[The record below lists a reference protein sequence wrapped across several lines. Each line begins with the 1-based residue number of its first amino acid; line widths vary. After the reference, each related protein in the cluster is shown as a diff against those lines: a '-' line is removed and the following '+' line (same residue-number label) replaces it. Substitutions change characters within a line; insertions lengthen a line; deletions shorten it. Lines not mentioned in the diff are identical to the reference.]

1 MERTLYDLFMD
12 AYWDACL
19 VPWKI
24 YGEKGKLLCSDYRH
38 EKTDIFDDLTVKK
51 YSYSKNKN
59 FIKVFV
65 K

>member
-1 MERTLYDLFMD
+1 MERTLYELFMG

-24 YGEKGKLLCSDYRH
+24 YGERGKLLCADYRH
-38 EKTDIFDDLTVKK
+38 EKKDIFDSLIVKK

-59 FIKVFV
+59 FVKVFV

>member
-1 MERTLYDLFMD
+1 MKKTLYELFMS

-19 VPWKI
+19 VPWRI
-24 YGEKGKLLCSDYRH
+24 YDEKGKLICSDYRH
-38 EKTDIFDDLTVKK
+38 EKTNIFDDLIVKK

-59 FIKVFV
+59 FVRVFT